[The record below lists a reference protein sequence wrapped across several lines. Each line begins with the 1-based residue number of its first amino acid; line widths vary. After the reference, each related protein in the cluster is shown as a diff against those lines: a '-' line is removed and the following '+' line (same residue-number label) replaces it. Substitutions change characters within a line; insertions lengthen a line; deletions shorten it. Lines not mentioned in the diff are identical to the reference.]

1 MNFLSPRL
9 GQVFSRREKAPRL
22 ARRPED
28 HRDEGSAFA
37 HRAPDESRSRLR
49 QGWRHFYRPSPGWL
63 REPSSPFA
71 RGTLGCRSVRWSL
84 LAALPLVLL
93 QLTGC
98 TRGSDE
104 INFPPGASVLRIA
117 DVDDV
122 PTLDPAAG
130 YDTESWTFEQAIF
143 DTLVRYGDGN
153 VELEPDLATSWESSP
168 DARTFTFHMR
178 ADARFSNGRFVTSD
192 DFRYGIERVIN
203 PATHSRGMEYYRGIT
218 GAADFAAHRT
228 AHVTGIETPDP
239 TTIVF
244 HLDQPDPIFVHK
256 LTMPF
261 TAAIPREVA
270 DKWGDDFSRHVVG
283 SGAFMLKE
291 WIGGQRIVLVRNP
304 YYFQK
309 GLPHLDAIVD
319 SLGVMPELQWLRYD
333 AGDLDAQLEMP
344 PAEFVYIMKTPR
356 LRERTL
362 KKTTVTTRYLGM
374 NCQMWPFTDV
384 RVRRAINYAINKNKL
399 VALLNGRGVVATGV
413 LPPNL
418 PGYDPKLTGYSY
430 DPKEARELLEEAHL
444 SHGFSFELWVRA
456 DATLLMLAQSI
467 QQDLALVGLQIE
479 IKPVA
484 WGPFLEAIRQ
494 PHTVQAF
501 LTAWEAD
508 FPDPE
513 NFLAV
518 LLGRDQWE
526 SNNDSFYYNG
536 DFQNLI
542 DRAGDQTDLKL
553 RYQLYDEAEKVVVAD
568 APWAFLYY
576 PVTYAITQPWIHE
589 YTLNPMR
596 PTRFEKVW
604 ISKH

>member
-1 MNFLSPRL
+1 M
-9 GQVFSRREKAPRL
+9 
-22 ARRPED
+22 AR
-28 HRDEGSAFA
+28 G
-37 HRAPDESRSRLR
+37 APDEGRSRLHE
-49 QGWRHFYRPSPGWL
+49 GWRHLDRPSPGSL
-63 REPSSPFA
+63 REPPSPSG
-71 RGTLGCRSVRWSL
+71 RGTFALRDFGGSVF
-84 LAALPLVLL
+84 AALFVALFLL
-93 QLTGC
+93 NGC
-98 TRGSDE
+98 SKGSDE
-104 INFPPGASVLRIA
+104 INLPPGASVLHIA

-143 DTLVRYGDGN
+143 DTLVRYGDDN

-178 ADARFSNGRFVTSD
+178 TDARFSTGRPVISN
-192 DFRYGIERVIN
+192 DFRYAIERVIN

-218 GAADFAAHRT
+218 GAADFAAHRA
-228 AHVTGIETPDP
+228 AHVSGIETPDDA
-239 TTIVF
+239 TIVF
-244 HLDQPDPIFVHK
+244 HLDAPDPIFVHK

-261 TAAIPREVA
+261 TAAVPHEVV
-270 DKWGDDFSRHVVG
+270 DKWGEDFSRHVVG

-384 RVRRAINYAINKNKL
+384 RVRRAINYAIDKNKL

-418 PGYDPKLTGYSY
+418 PGYDPNLHGYGY
-430 DPKEARELLEEAHL
+430 DPKKARELLEEAHL
-444 SHGFSFELWVRA
+444 GNGFTFQLWVRA
-456 DATLLMLAQSI
+456 EATLLMLAQSI

-501 LTAWEAD
+501 MTGWEAD

-513 NFLAV
+513 NFLTV

-526 SNNDSFYYNG
+526 SNNDSFYYNA
-536 DFQNLI
+536 DFQKLI
-542 DRAGDQTDLKL
+542 DRAGDETDLKL
-553 RYQLYDEAEKVVVAD
+553 RYQLYDEAEKTVVQD

-576 PVTYAITQPWIHE
+576 PVTYAITQTWVHE